1 MDDTP
6 NENFDLNN
14 AFYLHLMMF
23 YRKNKKMI
31 RTHYKKLSKAF
42 LDYNDPER
50 PGSFLRDPQFEALE
64 IYIFLKEFLDNAP
77 VYKLFDQ
84 WYADEGAFKGRNFDS
99 NDRQGDMLWSL
110 SEKQYKGIFKQMK
123 AANNG
128 RIYPNYIFALTM
140 GTGKTILMATC
151 IFYEFLLSNKF
162 PKDKRFIHNALVFAP
177 DKTVL
182 QSLRELES
190 FDHSKVIPPDYLNA
204 IAIKFHYLE
213 DTGVSLNTLDG
224 SRFNIVV
231 SNSQK
236 IILRR
241 KNAEQTATDKLFSAS
256 KEIYKK
262 DEIGADMAALLN
274 LGEDETIEAPQ
285 EEGELVTNQR
295 FEKLRRLEN
304 LGIFVDEAHHAFGAK
319 LAKDMGIKADAAQN
333 SLRKTIDELALSLQK
348 RGSQLVAC
356 HNYTGTP
363 YVGKD
368 VLPEVVYAYG
378 LKEAIDKSYLKKVV
392 LNGYSN
398 TKEPEFLDLA
408 ITDFLKQTEGKRPE
422 GMLPKMAIFGTTV
435 QEVQE
440 EIRPAVEAVLAK
452 HGIPTDRILVN
463 VGDSKVTT
471 NDDIRE
477 FNKLDTKSSE
487 KQFILLVNKGREG
500 WNCRSLFSVA
510 LHRSPKSK
518 VFVLQATMRC
528 LRSIGNTQE
537 TGHVYL
543 TNDNMTLL
551 DKELQ
556 ANFRISTDEMQSVG
570 KDKIRV
576 EIRPIQPI
584 EKVKLKRIKRSFKM
598 KDKVLKEGE
607 KLGLDN
613 IDLSGY
619 RIMHQRMEGL
629 NHDEFTNRP
638 KGITKEISYIKE
650 PMAFTEYN
658 LTAEIS
664 RYLNKPCLQV
674 NKIIKST
681 QEGFDGILKLVNQ
694 FNEVLYDHIIPRLF
708 KLLYDIETEQEEQE
722 YEVALVKEPPVFPGY
737 YEMNAAKDMI
747 VGINLPI
754 KSKASPTFKGIKD
767 GAADY
772 LVNGKQKNPA
782 VQEYL
787 NNSFHLDNYCFDSIP
802 ERDFF
807 WHVLQSKTVDKIWF
821 TGMLTHGQSEFYIQY
836 VDPDT
841 HRVRSYYPDFLI
853 RKKSGALVMVE
864 VKGENMIDHPT
875 VKAKQEY
882 AEMIAKASEIDMSY
896 VVIPSRKAAAGN
908 FDRSILN

>member
-1 MDDTP
+1 MAKTP
-6 NENFDLNN
+6 QENFDLNN
-14 AFYLHLMMF
+14 AFYLHLYYF
-23 YRKNKKMI
+23 YQYNKPAVKKN
-31 RTHYKKLSKAF
+31 YKKLSKAF
-42 LDYNDPER
+42 LDYNEPGR
-50 PGSFLRDPQFEALE
+50 PGSFLRIPQYEALE
-64 IYIFLKEFLDNAP
+64 MYIFLKEFLDNIP
-77 VYKLFDQ
+77 VYQLFED
-84 WYADEGAFKGRNFDS
+84 WYNSSGKFGEKAIPSLDLQADMFWELPE
-99 NDRQGDMLWSL
+99 Q
-110 SEKQYKGIFKQMK
+110 QYKGIFKKMK

-151 IFYEFLLSNKF
+151 IFYEFLLANKY
-162 PKDKRFIHNALVFAP
+162 PKDERYIHNALVFAP

-190 FDHSKVIPPDYLNA
+190 FDHSKVIPHEYLNA
-204 IAIKFHYLE
+204 ITIKFHYLE
-213 DTGVSLNTLDG
+213 DAGVSLNTLDG

-236 IILRR
+236 IILKR
-241 KNAEQTATDKLFSAS
+241 KNAEQTATDKLFAAS

-262 DEIGADMAALLN
+262 DGLGADMAALLN
-274 LGEDETIEAPQ
+274 LSSDGIEEEPQ

-304 LGIFVDEAHHAFGAK
+304 LGIFVDEAHHAFGVK
-319 LAKDMGIKADAAQN
+319 LAKDMGITSDESAN
-333 SLRKTIDELALSLQK
+333 SLRKTIDELALSLKK

-356 HNYTGTP
+356 YNYTGTP

-378 LKEAIDKSYLKKVV
+378 LKEAIDKKYLKKVV

-398 TKEPEFLDLA
+398 TKETEFLDIA
-408 ITDFLKQTEGKRPE
+408 ISDFLKQTEGKLPE
-422 GMLPKMAIFGTTV
+422 GMLPKMAIFGTTIE
-435 QEVQE
+435 EVQE
-440 EIRPAVEAVLAK
+440 KIRPAVESVLAK
-452 HGIPTDRILVN
+452 YGISSDRILVN
-463 VGDSKVTT
+463 VGDAKITT
-471 NDDIRE
+471 DDDIRE
-477 FNKLDTKSSE
+477 FNRLDTKSSN

-528 LRSIGNTQE
+528 LRSIGDVQE

-543 TNDNMTLL
+543 TNENMALL

-570 KDKIRV
+570 KDKIDV

-584 EKVKLKRIKRSFKM
+584 EKIKLKRIKRSFKM
-598 KDKVLKEGE
+598 NEKELKEGE
-607 KLGLDN
+607 KLGLDT

-619 RIMHQRMEGL
+619 RVMHQRMEGL
-629 NHDEFTNRP
+629 NHNEFTNRP
-638 KGITKEISYIKE
+638 KEVSEISYIKE
-650 PMAFTEYN
+650 PMEFNEYN

-664 RYLNKPCLQV
+664 RYLNKPCLQI
-674 NKIIKST
+674 NKILKST
-681 QEGFDGILKLVNQ
+681 HEGFDGILELVNQ

-708 KLLYDIETEQEEQE
+708 GLLYDIESEQVETE
-722 YEVALVKEPPVFPGY
+722 YEVALVKEPPVSPGY
-737 YEMNAAKDMI
+737 YKMTAVKDM
-747 VGINLPI
+747 VV
-754 KSKASPTFKGIKD
+754 GIKD
-767 GAADY
+767 ST
-772 LVNGKQKNPA
+772 
-782 VQEYL
+782 VQPYIE
-787 NNSFHLDNYCFDSIP
+787 NTFHLDNYCFDSVP

-807 WHVLQSKTVDKIWF
+807 WHILHSKAVDKIWF

-853 RKKSGALVMVE
+853 RKKDGSLVMIE

-882 AEMIAKASEIDMSY
+882 AEMMAKASDVEMSY
-896 VVIPSRKAAAGN
+896 QIIPGKQAENGN
-908 FDRSILN
+908 FDRSFLN

>member
-1 MDDTP
+1 MADTP

-84 WYADEGAFKGRNFDS
+84 WYADQGPFEGRNFDS
-99 NDRQGDMLWSL
+99 NDRQSDMLWSL

-204 IAIKFHYLE
+204 ITIKFHYLE
-213 DTGVSLNTLDG
+213 DAGVSLNTLDG

-236 IILRR
+236 IILKR

-262 DEIGADMAALLN
+262 DDLGADMAALLN
-274 LGEDETIEAPQ
+274 LGESDSIEAPQ

-378 LKEAIDKSYLKKVV
+378 LKEAIDKNYLKKVV

-408 ITDFLKQTEGKRPE
+408 ITDFLKQAEGKRPE

-440 EIRPAVEAVLAK
+440 EIRPAVEAILAK
-452 HGIPTDRILVN
+452 YGIPADRILVN

-528 LRSIGNTQE
+528 LRSIGNVQE

-543 TNDNMTLL
+543 TNDNMALL

-556 ANFRISTDEMQSVG
+556 ANFRISTDELKAVG

-576 EIRPIQPI
+576 EIRPQTPI
-584 EKVKLKRIKRSFKM
+584 ETIKLKRIKRSFKM
-598 KDKVLKEGE
+598 KEKVLKEGE
-607 KLGLDN
+607 ELGLDS
-613 IDLSGY
+613 IELSGY

-629 NHDEFTNRP
+629 SHDEFTNRP
-638 KGITKEISYIKE
+638 NVVSEISYIKE
-650 PMAFTEYN
+650 PMVFTEYN

-664 RYLNKPCLQV
+664 RYLNKPCLQI

-681 QEGFDGILKLVNQ
+681 QEDFDGILKLVNQ

-737 YEMNAAKDMI
+737 YEMNAAKEMI
-747 VGINLPI
+747 VGINLPVDKRAGNSI
-754 KSKASPTFKGIKD
+754 EGISD
-767 GAADY
+767 LSAGY
-772 LVNGKQKNPA
+772 LSNKVEKNSA

-787 NNSFHLDNYCFDSIP
+787 DNSFHLDNYCFDSIP

-807 WHVLQSKTVDKIWF
+807 WHVLHSKMVDKIWF

-853 RKKSGALVMVE
+853 RKNDGSLVMVE
-864 VKGENMIDHPT
+864 IKGENMIDHPT
-875 VKAKQEY
+875 VIAKQEY
-882 AEMIAKASEIDMSY
+882 AEMIAKASDIEMSY
-896 VVIPSRKAAAGN
+896 VMIRGQQAKDGN
-908 FDRSILN
+908 FDRSFLS

>member
-1 MDDTP
+1 MADTP
-6 NENFDLNN
+6 QENFDLNN

-23 YRKNKKMI
+23 YQKNRGLV
-31 RTHYKKLSKAF
+31 RTHYRKLSKAF
-42 LDYNDPER
+42 LDYNDPAS

-64 IYIFLKEFLDNAP
+64 IYVFLKEFLNNAP
-77 VYKLFDQ
+77 VYKLFED
-84 WYADEGAFKGRNFDS
+84 WYADEGQFKGRNFDN
-99 NDRQGDMLWSL
+99 NDRQIDMLWSL
-110 SEKQYKGIFKQMK
+110 SERQYKGIFKQMK

-151 IFYEFLLSNKF
+151 IFYEFLLSNKY
-162 PKDKRFIHNALVFAP
+162 PKDKRYIHNALVFAP

-190 FDHSKVIPPDYLNA
+190 FDHAKVIPPEYLNA
-204 IAIKFHYLE
+204 ITIKFHYLE
-213 DTGVSLNTLDG
+213 DAGVSLNTLDG

-236 IILRR
+236 IILKR
-241 KNAEQTATDKLFSAS
+241 KNKAQTATDKLFAAS
-256 KEIYKK
+256 KEMYKK
-262 DEIGADMAALLN
+262 DGLGADMAALLN
-274 LGEDETIEAPQ
+274 LGGETVEEEPQ

-304 LGIFVDEAHHAFGAK
+304 LGVFVDEAHHAFGAK
-319 LAKDMGIKADAAQN
+319 LAKDMGIKADSAQN
-333 SLRKTIDELALSLQK
+333 SLRKTIDELAVSLK
-348 RGSQLVAC
+348 SRGSQLVAC

-378 LKEAIDKSYLKKVV
+378 LKEAIDKKYLKKVV

-398 TKEPEFLDLA
+398 TKTPEFLDIA
-408 ITDFLKQTEGKRPE
+408 IADFLKHTDGKRPE
-422 GMLPKMAIFGTTV
+422 GMLPKMAIFGTTIE
-435 QEVQE
+435 EVQQV
-440 EIRPAVEAVLAK
+440 IRPAVEAVLAK
-452 HGIPTDRILVN
+452 HGIPADRILVN
-463 VGDSKVTT
+463 VGDDKITT

-477 FNKLDTKSSE
+477 FNRLDTPQSD

-510 LHRSPKSK
+510 LYRSPKSK

-528 LRSIGNTQE
+528 LRAIGDIQE

-543 TNDNMTLL
+543 TNENMVLL

-556 ANFRISTDEMQSVG
+556 ANFRISTDEMQSAG
-570 KDKIRV
+570 KDKIAV
-576 EIRPIQPI
+576 KIRPIQPI
-584 EKVKLKRIKRSFKM
+584 EKIKLKRIKRSFTM
-598 KDKVLKEGE
+598 KEKALKEGE
-607 KLGLDN
+607 KLGLDS

-619 RIMHQRMEGL
+619 RVMHQRMEGL
-629 NHDEFTNRP
+629 SHDEFTNRP
-638 KGITKEISYIKE
+638 KEVTEISYIKE
-650 PMAFTEYN
+650 PMEFTEYN

-664 RYLNKPCLQV
+664 RYLNRPCLEI
-674 NKIIKST
+674 NNIIRST
-681 QEGFDGILKLVNQ
+681 QEGFDGILELVNQ

-708 KLLYDIETEQEEQE
+708 ALLYDIESEQEETE
-722 YEVALVKEPPVFPGY
+722 YEVALVKEPPVSPGY
-737 YEMNAAKDMI
+737 YEMSAAKEMV
-747 VGINLPI
+747 VGINQIGTDGGAMP
-754 KSKASPTFKGIKD
+754 FDGVRE
-767 GAADY
+767 GAAQY
-772 LVNGKQKNPA
+772 KLGGVVKNPA
-782 VQEYL
+782 VEPYL
-787 NNSFHLDNYCFDSIP
+787 DKSFHLDNYCFDSIP

-807 WHVLQSKTVDKIWF
+807 WHVLQSNTVDKIWF

-853 RKKSGALVMVE
+853 RKKDGGLVMVE

-882 AEMIAKASEIDMSY
+882 AEMIANASDVEMSY
-896 VVIPSRKAAAGN
+896 EMIPSKQAKDGN

>member
-1 MDDTP
+1 MADTP
-6 NENFDLNN
+6 QDNFDLNN
-14 AFYLHLMMF
+14 AFYLHLYYF
-23 YRKNKKMI
+23 YKYNKAAVKKN
-31 RTHYKKLSKAF
+31 YKKLSKAF

-50 PGSFLRDPQFEALE
+50 PGSFLRIPQYEALE
-64 IYIFLKEFLDNAP
+64 MYVFLKEFLDNKP
-77 VYKLFDQ
+77 VYQLFED
-84 WYADEGAFKGRNFDS
+84 WYSSSGKFGEKAIP
-99 NDRQGDMLWSL
+99 DRDIQSDMFWELP
-110 SEKQYKGIFKQMK
+110 EKQYKGIFKKMK

-151 IFYEFLLSNKF
+151 IFYEFLLANKY
-162 PKDKRFIHNALVFAP
+162 PKDGRYIHNALVFAP

-190 FDHSKVIPPDYLNA
+190 FDHGKVVPSEYLNA
-204 IAIKFHYLE
+204 ITIKFHYLE
-213 DTGVSLNTLDG
+213 DAGVSLNTLDG

-236 IILRR
+236 IILKR
-241 KNAEQTATDKLFSAS
+241 KNAEQTATDKLFAAS
-256 KEIYKK
+256 KELYKK
-262 DEIGADMAALLN
+262 DDLSADMAALLN
-274 LGEDETIEAPQ
+274 LDGEGVEEEPQ

-304 LGIFVDEAHHAFGAK
+304 LGIFVDEAHHAFGVK
-319 LAKDMGIKADAAQN
+319 LAKDMGLKADAAQN
-333 SLRKTIDELALSLQK
+333 SLRKTIDELALSLKK

-378 LKEAIDKSYLKKVV
+378 LKEAIDKNYLKKVI

-398 TKEPEFLDLA
+398 TKEPEFLDIA

-422 GMLPKMAIFGTTV
+422 GMLPKMAIFGTTIE
-435 QEVQE
+435 EVQE

-452 HGIPTDRILVN
+452 HGIPADRILVN
-463 VGDSKVTT
+463 VGDTKVTT

-477 FNKLDTKSSE
+477 FNRLDSKGSE

-528 LRSIGNTQE
+528 LRSIGDVQE

-543 TNDNMTLL
+543 TNENMVLL

-570 KDKIRV
+570 KDKISV
-576 EIRPIQPI
+576 QIRPIQPI
-584 EKVKLKRIKRSFKM
+584 EKIKLKRIKRSFKM
-598 KDKVLKEGE
+598 KEKELNEGE
-607 KLGLDN
+607 KLGLDI

-629 NHDEFTNRP
+629 NHDEFANRP
-638 KGITKEISYIKE
+638 KETNEISYIKE
-650 PMAFTEYN
+650 PMVFTEYN

-664 RYLNKPCLQV
+664 RYLNKPCLQI

-681 QEGFDGILKLVNQ
+681 QEGVDGILELVNQ
-694 FNEVLYDHIIPRLF
+694 FNEVLYDHVIPRLF
-708 KLLYDIETEQEEQE
+708 GLLYDIESEQEETE
-722 YEVALVKEPPVFPGY
+722 YEVALVKEPPVSPGY
-737 YEMNAAKDMI
+737 YEMTSAKDMV
-747 VGINLPI
+747 VGIKEP
-754 KSKASPTFKGIKD
+754 
-767 GAADY
+767 AAKPY
-772 LVNGKQKNPA
+772 LDNT
-782 VQEYL
+782 
-787 NNSFHLDNYCFDSIP
+787 FHLDNYCFDSVP

-807 WHVLQSKTVDKIWF
+807 WHVLNSKTVDKIWF

-853 RKKSGALVMVE
+853 RKKDGALVMIE
-864 VKGENMIDHPT
+864 IKGENMIDHPT

-882 AEMIAKASEIDMSY
+882 AEMIAKASDVDMSY
-896 VVIPSRKAAAGN
+896 EIIPGKQAKDGN
-908 FDRSILN
+908 FDRSFLSS

>member
-1 MDDTP
+1 MADTP
-6 NENFDLNN
+6 NDNFDLNN

-23 YRKNKKMI
+23 YQKNKKLI
-31 RTHYKKLSKAF
+31 RSHYKKLSKAF
-42 LDYNDPER
+42 LDYNDPKS
-50 PGSFLRDPQFEALE
+50 PGSFLREPQFEALE

-84 WYADEGAFKGRNFDS
+84 WYSNEGAFKGRNFDS
-99 NDRQGDMLWSL
+99 NDRQGDMLWTL
-110 SEKQYKGIFKQMK
+110 SEKQYKGIFQQMK

-190 FDHSKVIPPDYLNA
+190 FDHSKVIPPEYLNA
-204 IAIKFHYLE
+204 ITIKFHYLE
-213 DTGVSLNTLDG
+213 NTGVSLNTLDG

-241 KNAEQTATDKLFSAS
+241 KNADQTATDKLFSAS

-262 DEIGADMAALLN
+262 DDLGADMAALLN
-274 LGEDETIEAPQ
+274 LGEGGISEEPQ

-304 LGIFVDEAHHAFGAK
+304 LGIFVDEAHHAFGTK

-333 SLRKTIDELALSLQK
+333 SLRKTIDELALSLKK

-378 LKEAIDKSYLKKVV
+378 LKEAIDKNYLKKIV

-408 ITDFLKQTEGKRPE
+408 ISDFLAQTEGKRPE

-440 EIRPAVEAVLAK
+440 EIRPAVEAILAK
-452 HGIPTDRILVN
+452 HGIPADRILVN

-471 NDDIRE
+471 DSDIRE
-477 FNKLDTKSSE
+477 FNRLDSEGSE

-528 LRSIGNTQE
+528 LRSIGDVQE

-543 TNDNMTLL
+543 TNDNMALL

-556 ANFRISTDEMQSVG
+556 ANFRISTDELKKFG
-570 KDKIRV
+570 KDKIAV
-576 EIRPIQPI
+576 QIRPIQPI
-584 EKVKLKRIKRSFKM
+584 ERIKLKRIKRSFKM
-598 KDKVLKEGE
+598 KDKALKEGE
-607 KLGLDN
+607 KLGLVS
-613 IDLSGY
+613 IDLTGY

-629 NHDEFTNRP
+629 SHDEFTNRP
-638 KGITKEISYIKE
+638 KKVSEISNIKE
-650 PMAFTEYN
+650 PMVFTEYN

-664 RYLNKPCLQV
+664 RYLNKPCLQI

-681 QEGFDGILKLVNQ
+681 QEGFDGILQLVNQ
-694 FNEVLYDHIIPRLF
+694 FNEVLYDHVIPRLF
-708 KLLYDIETEQEEQE
+708 GLLYDIESEQEEEE
-722 YEVALVKEPPVFPGY
+722 YEVALVKEPKLFPGY
-737 YEMNAAKDMI
+737 YEMHASKEMI
-747 VGINLPI
+747 VGIKEPRI
-754 KSKASPTFKGIKD
+754 
-767 GAADY
+767 
-772 LVNGKQKNPA
+772 
-782 VQEYL
+782 QEYKDKT
-787 NNSFHLDNYCFDSIP
+787 FHLDNYCFDSIP

-807 WHVLQSKTVDKIWF
+807 WHVLHATKSDSGSKVESIWF
-821 TGMLTHGQSEFYIQY
+821 TGMLTHGQSDFYIQY

-853 RKKSGALVMVE
+853 KKDDGSYVMVE
-864 VKGENMIDHPT
+864 IKGENMIDHPT

-882 AEMIAKASEIDMSY
+882 AEMIAKASDVGMSY
-896 VVIPSRKAAAGN
+896 EIIPGKQAHAGN
-908 FDRSILN
+908 FDRGFLN